1 MKGRAV
7 ILVSVRLKESD
18 MYANILVPTDGS
30 RLSDK
35 AVKEA
40 VMLATAGKGK
50 VLLFHV
56 VAPYQMPVYAEGMTL
71 PSVPRERALK
81 ASARRA
87 GRILAAAEKR
97 VRGAKVPVRRA
108 WAISGVPHHAIT
120 EIARKRKCDLIVM
133 ASHGRRG
140 LSRLLLGSETQ
151 AVLSRV
157 SVPVLVVR

>member
-1 MKGRAV
+1 
-7 ILVSVRLKESD
+7 
-18 MYANILVPTDGS
+18 MYTNILVPVDGS

-40 VMLATAGKGK
+40 AALAKAGGGK
-50 VLLFHV
+50 LLLFHV
-56 VAPYQMPVYAEGMTL
+56 VAPYQMPVYAEGMTM
-71 PSVPRERALK
+71 PSIPKERFAK
-81 ASARRA
+81 VSARKA
-87 GRILAAAEKR
+87 GRVLAAAEKKAMA
-97 VRGAKVPVRRA
+97 AKVPVSRA
-108 WAISGVPHHAIT
+108 WAISGSPHDAIVD
-120 EIARKRKCDLIVM
+120 IARRRRCDLIVM

>member
-1 MKGRAV
+1 
-7 ILVSVRLKESD
+7 

-35 AVKEA
+35 AVREA
-40 VMLATAGKGK
+40 VMLAAAGKAK
-50 VLLFHV
+50 ILLFHV

-71 PSVPRERALK
+71 PSIPRERAMK
-81 ASARRA
+81 TSAHKA

-97 VRGAKVPVRRA
+97 VRAAKVPVSRA
-108 WAISGVPHHAIT
+108 WAISGAPHHAIA

-133 ASHGRRG
+133 ASHGRSG
-140 LSRLLLGSETQ
+140 LSRMLLGSETQ

-157 SVPVLVVR
+157 NVPVLVVR

>member
-1 MKGRAV
+1 
-7 ILVSVRLKESD
+7 

-40 VMLATAGKGK
+40 VMLAKAGNGR

-56 VAPYQMPVYAEGMTL
+56 VAPYQMPVYAEGMTI
-71 PSVPRERALK
+71 PSIPRERFAK
-81 ASARRA
+81 ISARKA
-87 GRILAAAEKR
+87 GRVLAAAEKR
-97 VRGAKVPVRRA
+97 VKAAKVPVSRA
-108 WAISGVPHHAIT
+108 WAISGSARDAIV
-120 EIARKRKCDLIVM
+120 EIARKRRCDLIVM
-133 ASHGRRG
+133 GSHGRRG
-140 LSRLLLGSETQ
+140 LSRLFLGSETQ

>member
-1 MKGRAV
+1 
-7 ILVSVRLKESD
+7 

-35 AVKEA
+35 AIREA
-40 VMLATAGKGK
+40 VMLAEAGGGRL
-50 VLLFHV
+50 LLFHV
-56 VAPYQMPVYAEGMTL
+56 VAPYQMAVYAEGMTI
-71 PSVPRERALK
+71 PSLPRERAAQ

-87 GRILAAAEKR
+87 RRILRAAEKKAR
-97 VRGAKVPVRRA
+97 ATKVPVSKA
-108 WAISGVPHHAIT
+108 WAISGAPHDAIV
-120 EIARKRKCDLIVM
+120 EMARRRRCDLIVM

-157 SVPVLVVR
+157 NVPVLVVR

>member
-1 MKGRAV
+1 
-7 ILVSVRLKESD
+7 
-18 MYANILVPTDGS
+18 MYANILVPVDGS

-40 VMLATAGKGK
+40 AMLAKAGNGK
-50 VLLFHV
+50 LLLFHV
-56 VAPYQMPVYAEGMTL
+56 VAPYQMPVYAEGMTV
-71 PSVPRERALK
+71 PSIPKERFAK
-81 ASARRA
+81 ISARKA
-87 GRILAAAEKR
+87 GRVLAGAEKKAKA
-97 VRGAKVPVRRA
+97 AKVPVSRA
-108 WAISGVPHHAIT
+108 WAISGSPHDAI
-120 EIARKRKCDLIVM
+120 IDIVRRRRCDLIVM

>member
-1 MKGRAV
+1 
-7 ILVSVRLKESD
+7 
-18 MYANILVPTDGS
+18 MYVNILVPVDGS

-40 VMLATAGKGK
+40 AMLAKAGNGK
-50 VLLFHV
+50 LLLFHV
-56 VAPYQMPVYAEGMTL
+56 VAPYQMPVYAEGMSM
-71 PSVPRERALK
+71 PSIPKERFAK
-81 ASARRA
+81 ISARKA
-87 GRILAAAEKR
+87 GRVLAGAEKKAK
-97 VRGAKVPVRRA
+97 VAKVPVSRA
-108 WAISGVPHHAIT
+108 WAISGSPHDAIVD
-120 EIARKRKCDLIVM
+120 IVRRRRCDLIVM